1 MRKSA
6 VMMPLAF
13 LLAGVLGLFVRR
25 WELDTVFDSA
35 TGLTARYAPVT
46 LLLIGLSAAALVLS
60 AVLGIVVAS
69 RHKAEPEYGRAF
81 KPGSFRYVGAS
92 FIFGLGLL
100 AAVVLQY
107 FRRSATG
114 IVTIIDWIFLLL
126 AALTA
131 VSVILLAMGAYTR
144 RRGGRMILFSII
156 PPLFFCFWL
165 IVLYKDNAKNPVLL
179 DYCYQSLAIAAS
191 ALSFYFG
198 AGYVFKK
205 PAVGWTVFSNLI
217 TVFFCVLVLA
227 DNVGLPLR
235 LIFGIVA
242 LVAWINANAFIRNLK
257 PKDEK

>member
-1 MRKSA
+1 MRKSCCHHA
-6 VMMPLAF
+6 ACLSARR
-13 LLAGVLGLFVRR
+13 VLGLFVRR

-46 LLLIGLSAAALVLS
+46 LLLIGLSAAVLVLS

-81 KPGSFRYVGAS
+81 KPGSFLYVGAS

-165 IVLYKDNAKNPVLL
+165 IVLTRTTRKIPSCLT
-179 DYCYQSLAIAAS
+179 IATRAS
-191 ALSFYFG
+191 R
-198 AGYVFKK
+198 
-205 PAVGWTVFSNLI
+205 
-217 TVFFCVLVLA
+217 
-227 DNVGLPLR
+227 LPR
-235 LIFGIVA
+235 
-242 LVAWINANAFIRNLK
+242 RR
-257 PKDEK
+257 